1 MCQLTSCSV
10 EVVTFPSGDVEYETP
25 SLICLPPSV
34 HSTIGGGLAPTVL
47 HLTWCLFPEESA
59 EERSPRMRTSV
70 GPTAKK
76 GRKWRYSVEKRG
88 SISHRTK
95 GRHEGENIPMSFRT

>member
-1 MCQLTSCSV
+1 M
-10 EVVTFPSGDVEYETP
+10 PSGDVEYETP

-59 EERSPRMRTSV
+59 EDRSPRMRTSV
-70 GPTAKK
+70 GPTAKER
-76 GRKWRYSVEKRG
+76 RKWRYSVEKRG
-88 SISHRTK
+88 
-95 GRHEGENIPMSFRT
+95 